1 MKLGVFSTNT
11 YRNERALTA
20 VSLMELAQGK
30 LTPRRLY
37 DPETGHSSFQ
47 DSLTIARAVE
57 QAGLDFVSVSEHH
70 YWPLSLEPNAGLY
83 AAALTQVLKK
93 ASIAWIGPVTSIN
106 NPVRIAEEIAML
118 DQMLGPGRLT
128 VYLLKGTPNE
138 HMNYGY
144 SPEEARARNQEAALL
159 IKKALTEPE
168 PFRWEGTYFNFGNV
182 SVWPGCT
189 TQPHPILYTSGS
201 GPEAVQFAA
210 DNGFGIAIHGGD
222 VQWAKQTVDL
232 YRSACENAGWAPT
245 PDHVIARGACAI
257 GESDAHAEEI
267 KAQMAPRVDLQAR
280 SAEILGSAQHGASAA
295 AAAGG
300 AAPGPLFPMML
311 HGSPGT
317 AIEQAREFARA
328 GVGVADLIM
337 QFGGLPLE
345 TELGVIKRLGE
356 IAPAV
361 RELQA

>member
-11 YRNERALTA
+11 YRNHRALTA
-20 VSLMELAQGK
+20 VGFMEFVQGK
-30 LTPRRLY
+30 LTPRHLY
-37 DPETGHSSFQ
+37 DPEIGQSSFQ
-47 DSLTIARAVE
+47 DSLSIARAVE
-57 QAGLDFVSVSEHH
+57 RAGLDFVSVSEHH

-93 ASIAWIGPVTSIN
+93 TSIAWIGPVVSIN

-118 DQMLGPGRLT
+118 DQMLGPGRLM

-144 SPEEARARNQEAALL
+144 SPEEARARGQEAALV
-159 IKKALTEPE
+159 IKKALTDLE
-168 PFRWEGTYFNFGNV
+168 PFRWEGKYFNFANV
-182 SVWPGCT
+182 SVWPGST
-189 TQPHPILYTSGS
+189 TKPHPILYTSGS
-201 GPEAVQFAA
+201 GPDTVKFAA

-222 VQWAKQTVDL
+222 VQWAKQTVDA
-232 YRSACENAGWAPT
+232 YRSACENAGWTPT
-245 PDHVIARGACAI
+245 SDHVLARGACAI

-267 KAQMAPRVDLQAR
+267 KAQMSPSTDMQAP
-280 SAEILGSAQHGASAA
+280 SAEIIGSAEYGAGTAA
-295 AAAGG
+295 PGG
-300 AAPGPLFPMML
+300 TAPGPLFPMML
-311 HGSPGT
+311 HGSPAT

-356 IAPAV
+356 IAPIV
-361 RELQA
+361 QAFPA